1 MIGVFGGY
9 RTNERELLPVDELL
23 DVGREV
29 AVLCK
34 LTRELAC
41 LRFGGNLPRKKQPEH
56 ALGNDFLAT
65 WGCWKQPLAVR
76 DTQPMEPY
84 SLRT

>member
-29 AVLCK
+29 ALLCK
-34 LTRELAC
+34 LTRKLAC
-41 LRFGGNLPRKKQPEH
+41 LRFGGNLARKKQPEH
-56 ALGNDFLAT
+56 AFGDDFLAT
-65 WGCWKQPLAVR
+65 WGRRKQPLAVR
-76 DTQPMEPY
+76 DTQTMEPY
-84 SLRT
+84 SLCT